1 MSTIFDALV
10 LGQSAAPKLW
20 LLSLFRRYRDASRER
35 RQRQKLRAALSDL
48 SDRELID
55 IGTTRGEI
63 DYVVSNPNLDPR
75 GVRSAEWPGHLPT
88 LDGQIGPAWTHRQP
102 RADFR

>member
-10 LGQSAAPKLW
+10 LGHSAAPRLW
-20 LLSLFRRYRDASRER
+20 LWSLFRRYRDASRER
-35 RQRQKLRAALSDL
+35 RQRRNLRAALSDL

-63 DYVVSNPNLDPR
+63 DYVVSNPGLDPR
-75 GVRSAEWPGHLPT
+75 GVRSGEWPGHLPT
-88 LDGQIGPAWTHRQP
+88 VDGQIGPAWTHRHP
-102 RADFR
+102 RADFS

>member
-1 MSTIFDALV
+1 MNTIFDALI
-10 LGQSAAPKLW
+10 LGHSAAPKLW
-20 LLSLFRRYRDASRER
+20 LWSLFRRYWDAFRER

-55 IGTTRGEI
+55 IGTARGEI
-63 DYVVSNPNLDPR
+63 DYIVSNPEIDPR

-88 LDGQIGPAWTHRQP
+88 VDGQIGPFWTNQHP

>member
-1 MSTIFDALV
+1 MSTIFDAPV
-10 LGQSAAPKLW
+10 LGHSAAPKPWLW
-20 LLSLFRRYRDASRER
+20 SLFRRYRDGSRER

-63 DYVVSNPNLDPR
+63 DYIVSNPDFDPR
-75 GVRSAEWPGHLPT
+75 GARSVEWPRHLPT
-88 LDGQIGPAWTHRQP
+88 VDGQISPSWE
-102 RADFR
+102 AD